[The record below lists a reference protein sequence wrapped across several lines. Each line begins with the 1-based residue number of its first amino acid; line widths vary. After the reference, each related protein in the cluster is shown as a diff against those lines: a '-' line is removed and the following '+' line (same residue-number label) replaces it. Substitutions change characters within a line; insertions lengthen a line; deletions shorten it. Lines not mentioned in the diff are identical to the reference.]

1 MALNETPTI
10 GLAAGTALVTRLQ
23 FARSDNPLWA
33 AGRRS
38 TPLPCCFNEAAAS
51 EAAEGDRFDEH
62 NERSHGASMRPRHQ
76 MPRKPIHVAQAIFHR
91 PVLQ

>member
-51 EAAEGDRFDEH
+51 EAAEGKHRDGRGIIDVP
-62 NERSHGASMRPRHQ
+62 ASMRPRHQ
-76 MPRKPIHVAQAIFHR
+76 KPRKVIASMSTTNGLM
-91 PVLQ
+91 VLQ